1 MFEDIRCGSFERD
14 MICFLNLTN
23 NSGNIAK
30 NVSVCD
36 GRIKR
41 KKTLTSVKKNRSSSK
56 TCGTL
61 ITGGPGSGKT
71 ALCCELVWPT
81 NYQSK
86 QKTLSKR
93 LLAYHF
99 CQAHDINSLSLASFI
114 SSLISQLTASPLI
127 SGYSDRIKSSEIEA
141 ALQLSE
147 CERNPDEAFKKGFL
161 FPLLEID
168 PPNHPCFILVDSV
181 DQSLLGAVG
190 DKSSGVSRSIAE
202 LLSNY
207 HHLFPRWL
215 LLVCSSRKQSKIVTR
230 MFTGFRKISLDD
242 LRKSHVVR
250 DVQQYILCRLD
261 QEEALRQHLSRETA
275 EMLNQL
281 HIKSNGCFM
290 YLEKVLDGVGEN
302 FIILREIRE
311 IPGTL
316 NGLFLWLCQRL
327 FVRKQFNKVQPILN
341 VILASRKPLTVEVL
355 YQCVWTRNTS
365 LSWEEFEKR
374 LGLLSKV
381 LIEGKGGAKILF
393 HHSFAEW
400 LLDVKHCTQKYLCNA
415 KDGHCM
421 IAMRYTLASPN
432 ISSEE
437 TIDFALHL
445 SKIPLSST
453 LQSHHITLWLMHCN
467 LPLEDCFSKIT
478 MPKDPQTVKLLV
490 SAGAKLSSGD
500 SVKDNSPKLPED
512 PLEALISG
520 GGDINQVDNNQRT
533 LLHRAAHEGI
543 DNLVSRLIEKAA
555 HLDPVDKNGQT
566 PINLAARQGHSQI
579 VEMLLKA
586 GSDPDHADSDGWT
599 PLRSSAWAGHTEV
612 VNALLENGAQV
623 DLADADHRT
632 ALRAAAWGGHEEIVS
647 KLLSHGANVNQV
659 DNEGRTAL
667 IAAAYMGHTDIV
679 QQLLDHDAEINH
691 EDSDG
696 RTALSVASLCVPAS
710 EGHARVVSL
719 LLERGTEVDHRDKDG
734 MTPLLVAAF
743 EGHSEVC
750 ELLLEN
756 EADVDHTDNN
766 GRTPLVAAASMGYPA
781 VVSLLLFWG
790 AAIDTI
796 DAEGRTVLSIA
807 AAQGNPDT
815 VRQLLDRGL
824 DEMHRDNGGWTPL
837 HYAAFEGHTEACDLL
852 LEAGAR
858 ITEVDNDGRVPLILA
873 AQEGHA
879 NLVKRLLEHTPSMVD
894 CKAHDGK
901 TALRIATLE
910 GHKETVQLLIAHGGD
925 LNYKDADGR
934 STLYLLAL
942 ENRTDMADF
951 LLSQGADVEA
961 RDLEGRTALHVSA
974 WQGHTDMVEL
984 LLNNSADVNAVDND
998 YRTALQSAAWQGHV
1012 SVVRLLLERSAVVDH
1027 VCNQGATALC
1037 IAAQEGHLE
1046 VVKVLLEYG
1055 ADPSHADQFGRNP
1068 IRVATK
1074 GGHTSVITL
1083 LEEYMA
1089 HLQETGNANNFSG
1102 SISTTS
1108 LTSASTAETK
1118 PCSAILC
1125 QPGAVVPSPVESP
1138 ESTVD
1143 KRRSFISNQSS
1154 SKSSSNLTNSTNK
1167 STSKNHTQTQHPV
1180 NQEVH
1185 AETPSAPP
1193 NLKGSSPMTF
1203 TQQLQQC
1210 TRNRNRISRLL
1221 SPLSEPR
1228 SPVPSPPHTPL
1239 SDGQRVSPV
1248 QTSSPH
1254 GGGTASSNMPYSTHV
1269 PIVISSLVHEPSENS
1284 KHSHIPRRTSA
1295 SSNDSTHPIP
1305 RPTEPRIRRNG
1316 IVTNPNYK
1324 GNNVISAVS
1333 VKNSPGKQAP
1343 NSMNHHS
1350 GVSKNKH
1357 FTQYDESLKSS
1368 AIPFKKETHL

>member
-1 MFEDIRCGSFERD
+1 MTQSLLHGKRFFCREWAF
-14 MICFLNLTN
+14 
-23 NSGNIAK
+23 AK
-30 NVSVCD
+30 IGHC
-36 GRIKR
+36 
-41 KKTLTSVKKNRSSSK
+41 LENRSSSK

-81 NYQSK
+81 TSHGK
-86 QKTLSKR
+86 QYGLSKR

-99 CQAHDINSLSLASFI
+99 CQAHDINSLSLTTFI
-114 SSLISQLTASPLI
+114 NNLISQMISSPLL
-127 SGYSDRIKSSEIEA
+127 SGYNDRIKSPEVDA
-141 ALQLSE
+141 ALQLTE
-147 CERNPDEAFKKGFL
+147 CERNPDEAFKKGVL

-168 PPNHPCFILVDSV
+168 PPNQPCYILVDSV
-181 DQSLLGAVG
+181 DQSILGSVG
-190 DKSSGVSRSIAE
+190 EKSSGISRSIAE

-215 LLVCSSRKQSKIVTR
+215 LLVCSSRKQSKSVTR

-290 YLEKVLDGVGEN
+290 YLEKVLDGVAEN
-302 FIILREIRE
+302 FIMLREIRE

-316 NGLFLWLCQRL
+316 NGLYLWLCQRL
-327 FVRKQFNKVQPILN
+327 FVRKQFNKVQAILN
-341 VILASRKPLTVEVL
+341 VVLAARKPLTEEQL
-355 YQCVWTRNTS
+355 YQCVWTRNPN
-365 LSWEEFEKR
+365 LSWEEFRKR

-381 LIEGKGGAKILF
+381 LIEGKGGTKILF

-415 KDGHCM
+415 KDGHGM
-421 IAMRYTLASPN
+421 IAMRYTVCSPHL
-432 ISSEE
+432 SPEE
-437 TIDFALHL
+437 ILDFALHL
-445 SKIPLSST
+445 SKVPVTQPMQAYHLP
-453 LQSHHITLWLMHCN
+453 LWLILCRV
-467 LPLEDCFSKIT
+467 PIEDCLSKT
-478 MPKDPQTVKLLV
+478 SMPKDQQTLKLLV
-490 SAGAKLSSGD
+490 NAGAKMIASAGD
-500 SVKDNSPKLPED
+500 SVKDNSPKVPDD
-512 PLEALISG
+512 PLEALLSG
-520 GGDINQVDNNQRT
+520 GGEVNQVDNNQRT
-533 LLHRAAHEGI
+533 LLHTASHEG
-543 DNLVSRLIEKAA
+543 NEQLVERLIGKGADLEA
-555 HLDPVDKNGQT
+555 VDKNGQT
-566 PINLAARQGHSQI
+566 AINLAARQGHAQI
-579 VEMLLKA
+579 MSLLLKA
-586 GSDPDHADSDGWT
+586 GADPDHADNDGWT

-612 VNALLENGAQV
+612 VNVLLEHDAQV
-623 DLADADHRT
+623 DLEDSDHRT
-632 ALRAAAWGGHEEIVS
+632 ALRAAAWGGHEDIVS
-647 KLLSHGANVNQV
+647 RLLAHGACVNKV

-667 IAAAYMGHTDIV
+667 IAAAYMGHTEIV
-679 QQLLDHDAEINH
+679 QQLLDHGAEINH

-696 RTALSVASLCVPAS
+696 RTALSVAALCVPAS

-719 LLERGTEVDHRDKDG
+719 LLERGAEVDHRDKDG

-756 EADVDHTDNN
+756 DADVDHTDNS
-766 GRTPLVAAASMGYPA
+766 GRTPLVAAASMGHPS

-790 AAIDTI
+790 AAVDAI

-837 HYAAFEGHTEACDLL
+837 HYAAFEGHEEACELL

-858 ITEVDNDGRVPLILA
+858 ITEVDNDGRMPHILA
-873 AQEGHA
+873 AQEGHTS
-879 NLVKRLLEHTPSMVD
+879 LVEKLLDHTASIVD
-894 CKAHDGK
+894 CRAHDGK
-901 TALRIATLE
+901 TALRVAALE
-910 GHKETVQLLIAHGGD
+910 GHKDTVELLLSRGAD

-942 ENRTDMADF
+942 ENRLDMAEF
-951 LLSQGADVEA
+951 LLSHDADVEA

-974 WQGHTDMVEL
+974 WQGHSDMVEL
-984 LLNNSADVNAVDND
+984 LMNHGAHVNAVDND
-998 YRTALQSAAWQGHV
+998 LRTALQSAAWQGHV
-1012 SVVRLLLERSAVVDH
+1012 SVVRLLLERNAVVDH

-1037 IAAQEGHLE
+1037 IAAQEGHVE

-1068 IRVATK
+1068 VRVASK
-1074 GGHTSVITL
+1074 GGHSHVIRL
-1083 LEEYMA
+1083 LEEYIA
-1089 HLQETGNANNFSG
+1089 HLQEVGNNFSG
-1102 SISTTS
+1102 SVSTTS

-1125 QPGAVVPSPVESP
+1125 QPGVIVPSPVDSP

-1167 STSKNHTQTQHPV
+1167 STSRGGAHGNVEPVSMAPTSTSAASHPT
-1180 NQEVH
+1180 
-1185 AETPSAPP
+1185 AAAAGAS
-1193 NLKGSSPMTF
+1193 MTF

-1221 SPLSEPR
+1221 SPLSEPH
-1228 SPVPSPPHTPL
+1228 SPIPSPPQSPL
-1239 SDGQRVSPV
+1239 SDVQGPRLSPV
-1248 QTSSPH
+1248 HSPI
-1254 GGGTASSNMPYSTHV
+1254 GSGSCSAGNFAPYSTHV
-1269 PIVISSLVHEPSENS
+1269 PIVIPAIAHETCNQSSRIPPFSSSEASRRPSGTA
-1284 KHSHIPRRTSA
+1284 PT
-1295 SSNDSTHPIP
+1295 DSTPIP
-1305 RPTEPRIRRNG
+1305 RPPEPRMRRNG

-1324 GNNVISAVS
+1324 GSSIMSAIP
-1333 VKNSPGKQAP
+1333 VKNSPVKQSTNIP
-1343 NSMNHHS
+1343 IPTGGS
-1350 GVSKNKH
+1350 GPASQLKSKH
-1357 FTQYDESLKSS
+1357 LTQYEESLK
-1368 AIPFKKETHL
+1368 ATGLPFKKETHL